1 MSVKFDFFHQFFE
14 DLRMLFLFNSIEQK
28 QDGLTFYDL
37 TQNGEFPA
45 ARMYRLMKK
54 LEDEGYLIRHEKIES
69 GRPKYL
75 FTLSD
80 QGIERL
86 TELRA
91 KVGENFDLVQSR
103 FPETREMD
111 KEKLLTEGTFKIWR
125 SPLEHIL
132 QGEGSDEDKLIALQ
146 EMESNLTNIIK
157 KVQNEI
163 MKLKRKLKSKEK
175 NQESDVTRV
184 RKMNS
189 VSMIFKY
196 WMKNKKAF
204 WISFSFQL
212 AVTICAL
219 ISPVLLGWLIG
230 SIATPPDTLAKW
242 NITEPD
248 YLIIMLISIA
258 VLGFFSFILG
268 RAERIK
274 SATVSAGG
282 MYYLPSDIHDAIYKQ
297 SFSYFDKHETGQ
309 LVARAI
315 S

>member
-1 MSVKFDFFHQFFE
+1 M
-14 DLRMLFLFNSIEQK
+14 FNSIEQK

-45 ARMYRLMKK
+45 ARMYCLMKK

-86 TELRA
+86 TELRG

-175 NQESDVTRV
+175 NQEST
-184 RKMNS
+184 
-189 VSMIFKY
+189 
-196 WMKNKKAF
+196 
-204 WISFSFQL
+204 
-212 AVTICAL
+212 
-219 ISPVLLGWLIG
+219 
-230 SIATPPDTLAKW
+230 
-242 NITEPD
+242 
-248 YLIIMLISIA
+248 
-258 VLGFFSFILG
+258 
-268 RAERIK
+268 
-274 SATVSAGG
+274 
-282 MYYLPSDIHDAIYKQ
+282 
-297 SFSYFDKHETGQ
+297 
-309 LVARAI
+309 
-315 S
+315 